1 METQKQRPLERD
13 RWTERERETRQRDE
27 ETDAERLRWTD
38 RRRDERPPEQH
49 PALTELLAGLLGPL
63 CHLGKSR
70 KAPGQKASGPWK
82 LWTSMLKLRC
92 LPHLPFPFL
101 APSHSLPLYI
111 FKTAKL
117 PQPHPP
123 RPLHRGRRQGPPP
136 VPSGPPPSPR
146 QRGCRG
152 QTTSAWDQKGL
163 GNKPQALGKEPT
175 GLGGSGDLPT
185 AVRGSGQQAGRVQG
199 SLF

>member
-38 RRRDERPPEQH
+38 RRKDERPPEQH

-70 KAPGQKASGPWK
+70 KAPGRKASGPWK